1 MDLNRRVFIDVNQAA
16 PFEVLAELSSVI
28 GTYLDPDTAISSV
41 PITLRLWNVRARTA
55 LDALCDAAGC
65 RWQLQGRTL
74 RVTLGDPPPPPPR
87 SAEFFAQLKKPLD
100 GTQWTFVRT
109 PLRDVV
115 SALSKAVGEQVVFEG
130 ADPKTPVTVNLMGV
144 TPYRALFNVMV
155 AIGWD
160 TRRVAWE
167 GVNDPSGPI
176 VLRASRAEDADVN
189 SPSKQ
194 RSDRV
199 YETSEPGLTMPR
211 VISEARPSYTRDAMR
226 AKIEGT
232 VVLSAVVE
240 PDGTVGDV
248 KVIRSL
254 SPDLD
259 AEAIRAAKR
268 WQFEPGKKDGKPVPV
283 VVAIELTF
291 TLKK

>member
-1 MDLNRRVFIDVNQAA
+1 MH
-16 PFEVLAELSSVI
+16 
-28 GTYLDPDTAISSV
+28 
-41 PITLRLWNVRARTA
+41 
-55 LDALCDAAGC
+55 
-65 RWQLQGRTL
+65 
-74 RVTLGDPPPPPPR
+74 VTLGDPPPPPPR
-87 SAEFFAQLKKPLD
+87 SAEFFSQLKKPLA

-130 ADPKTPVTVNLMGV
+130 ADPNTPVTVNLMGV

-176 VLRASRAEDADVN
+176 VLRASGSEDADIN

-194 RSDRV
+194 QSDRV

-211 VISEARPSYTRDAMR
+211 VVSEARPSYTGEAMR
-226 AKIEGT
+226 ARIEGT
-232 VVLSAVVE
+232 VSLTAVVQ
-240 PDGTVGDV
+240 PDGHCRGREGHQVPEPRSRYGGDP
-248 KVIRSL
+248 RG
-254 SPDLD
+254 
-259 AEAIRAAKR
+259 EALA
-268 WQFEPGKKDGKPVPV
+268 V
-283 VVAIELTF
+283 
-291 TLKK
+291 